1 MPNLFSGFF
10 RGLAKGDKLRDYQH
24 ASRLFLSANYA
35 HHPKYTWL
43 FHVFFD
49 LNPEFSSLTNEEFIT
64 TGMLVKAA
72 DLPKFSFDTKTYNNY
87 NRPHIAQSKVRYDD
101 INITFHDDSSNFVRK
116 LWFDYFNFYY
126 RDMDNDYGDATG
138 SLNPVYLNSS
148 KQKLGDRHLYN
159 KFGYTPRSQSNIS
172 NQYIYAIRIY
182 SLHNKRFSEYTLI
195 NPTIRNYRHGSHVN
209 GQDGTLENV
218 MTISYESVLY
228 ASGKASL
235 ARGFADLNYDKS
247 PSPRS
252 VLGGGTQTIL
262 GPGGILNAADE
273 IISDGANGQFGLA
286 AFKSIRAF
294 TKNKGLDFK
303 NVAKAEL
310 TGLLKRAARGQN
322 PFTNTFIPYRGSAD
336 NPNFQSAIAEV
347 TPVASGS
354 ATSNGSNLITGIPAI
369 TGGVTSAI
377 TGAFI
382 NASSS
387 VSGALSNTTG
397 QLVGGDINKI
407 INVSKTSIGQLNADS
422 STLIP
427 TNSFTAAIQTAN
439 DRLRQEA
446 AGLENIIPTF
456 ASGTNNLVSSASA
469 LAQTP
474 LGSKQFSFTPES
486 ASKFADEKLSGADIR
501 TFAGSTSTNPIRT
514 I

>member
-10 RGLAKGDKLRDYQH
+10 TQLATGDQLRDYQH
-24 ASRLFLSANYA
+24 ASRLFLSSNYA
-35 HHPKYTWL
+35 HHPKYSWL

-72 DLPKFSFDTKTYNNY
+72 DLPKFTFETKTYNNY

-138 SLNPVYLNSS
+138 SLNPVYLNSN

-159 KFGYTPRSQSNIS
+159 KFGYTPRSPSNIS

-209 GQDGTLENV
+209 GQEGTLENV
-218 MTISYESVLY
+218 MTISYESILY
-228 ASGKASL
+228 ASGKATL

-247 PSPRS
+247 PSPLS
-252 VLGGGTQTIL
+252 VLGGGTNSIL

-303 NVAKAEL
+303 NVAKTEL
-310 TGLLKRAARGQN
+310 TGLLRNVARGQN
-322 PFTNTFIPYRGSAD
+322 PFINTFIPYRGSAN
-336 NPNFQSAIAEV
+336 NPGFQSAIAEV
-347 TPVASGS
+347 TATAPGS
-354 ATSNGSNLITGIPAI
+354 ATSNGGNIVSRLPAI
-369 TGGVTSAI
+369 NGGVASAI
-377 TGAFI
+377 SGATI
-382 NASSS
+382 SANSDI
-387 VSGALSNTTG
+387 SGALSDSSG
-397 QLVGGDINKI
+397 KLVGGDINQI
-407 INVSKTSIGQLNADS
+407 INVSKTSLGKLQADS
-422 STLIP
+422 SSLIP

-439 DRLRQEA
+439 DRLKQEA
-446 AGLENIIPTF
+446 VGLDNIIPTF

-474 LGSKQFSFTPES
+474 LGSKQFSFTADL
-486 ASKFADEKLSGADIR
+486 ASKLANEKFTIPDIR
-501 TFAGSTSTNPIRT
+501 TYTGGTSTNPIT
-514 I
+514 TT